1 MTGSLPTAGSPD
13 SDSDAGIAGAVTGEW
28 VEVYPPDGESP
39 ELQPEPRRPR
49 TGVLPTL
56 LFAVSV
62 VLVLFGSLG
71 PLFYAFMGTFS
82 DGRNT
87 MVAGAWRVTSIDV
100 VDGQPLTTTAPMPV
114 PVGYPIALAG
124 VLLLVAVT
132 LRLRAARGARTAGA
146 VAATCLVTTVL
157 MLGMLEIAWPDV
169 WGEGG
174 PGPGAVQAGVGAGFW
189 SLLAAAVVASLA
201 AVLSFRASPRP
212 ESEPEPVAATWPA
225 EPVAAR
231 PEAPDGQPAEW
242 PVVAV
247 IPVDEGTNW

>member
-39 ELQPEPRRPR
+39 ELQPEPRRAR
-49 TGVLPTL
+49 TGLLSTI
-56 LFAVSV
+56 LFAVSAL
-62 VLVLFGSLG
+62 LVLFGSLG
-71 PLFYAFMGTFS
+71 PLFSAVLGNFS
-82 DGRNT
+82 DGHST
-87 MVAGAWRVTSIDV
+87 IAAGAWRITSIDV
-100 VDGQPLTTTAPMPV
+100 VEGEPLTNTAPMPV
-114 PVGYPIALAG
+114 PVGYPIALGG
-124 VLLLVAVT
+124 VLLLVAVI
-132 LRLRAARGARTAGA
+132 LRLRAARGARTVGA
-146 VAATCLVTTVL
+146 VAASCVVTTVF

-169 WGEGG
+169 WGKAG

-189 SLLAAAVVASLA
+189 ALLAAAAVASLA
-201 AVLSFRASPRP
+201 AVLSFRASPRA
-212 ESEPEPVAATWPA
+212 EPEPVAATWPA